1 MDQLAQE
8 IIADLKSY
16 LEYLRE
22 MGIESM
28 TASEERPKEV
38 FLNSSLLPPMSPPLE
53 EVRKELGDCRRC
65 KLHRTRRTLVFGE
78 GNKKTILMIIGEGP
92 GYEEDVQGKP
102 FVGRA
107 GQLLTK
113 ILQSIHLQREEVYIT
128 NIIKCRP
135 PQNRNPEPDEIQNC
149 YPFLLKQ
156 IHAIQPK
163 IICALGTFAAQT
175 LLKTNAKITTLRG
188 RFFEFTPLE
197 NPAIHGGDIN
207 KSSRRVEST
216 TIPLAESSLRRR
228 KGEGKAPSFLTGFPG
243 IKVVP
248 TYHPAY
254 LLRNPERKREV
265 WEDMKKISQWMADHV
280 GIPARPAGGDSYREE
295 ASHPVGENRR

>member
-78 GNKKTILMIIGEGP
+78 GNKKAILMIIGEGP

-175 LLKTNAKITTLRG
+175 LLKTDAKISMLRG
-188 RFFEFTPLE
+188 RFYEFTPLE
-197 NPAIHGGDIN
+197 NPAIHPVGCVLSNGVNGGDDIN
-207 KSSRRVEST
+207 K
-216 TIPLAESSLRRR
+216 
-228 KGEGKAPSFLTGFPG
+228 TGFAG